1 MDELVLYYD
10 IADNRWRR
18 CNLHHENRKWNQNM
32 QCMEKFFNGKYLG
45 PIDFSCIQIELPF
58 LAEEYRND
66 DDKRV
71 DDDYYIN
78 HYYMDNYID
87 SDDFSEMMEKEID
100 EILNGNSSEEQY
112 LEWECL
118 KFAVRGVIERKGED
132 GAVNFLQQYTQGS
145 DLLWQNDLCRIIYE
159 WFDKIPADLLVLFWD
174 KGLERSIYD
183 KLVKGSIL
191 WWNRPLKFMR
201 LESK

>member
-1 MDELVLYYD
+1 M
-10 IADNRWRR
+10 
-18 CNLHHENRKWNQNM
+18 
-32 QCMEKFFNGKYLG
+32 
-45 PIDFSCIQIELPF
+45 
-58 LAEEYRND
+58 
-66 DDKRV
+66 
-71 DDDYYIN
+71 
-78 HYYMDNYID
+78 
-87 SDDFSEMMEKEID
+87 
-100 EILNGNSSEEQY
+100 
-112 LEWECL
+112 